1 MSVRDTVPV
10 IGRVLAKSQI
20 SNGMTGAAST
30 KNSVSSAVFGSTTDD
45 FCLFRVVWSIVL
57 NKLKFVYR
65 SAVRTSA
72 ILKGGLWR
80 F

>member
-10 IGRVLAKSQI
+10 IGRVIAKSQI

-65 SAVRTSA
+65 SAVRTSG